1 MRVPPIDRDEA
12 PIVHSISA
20 APASAK
26 VDMSRRVRI
35 YLLSMGIRTASFA
48 LAFIFGFVLEIT
60 WAAWVFIVLAVI
72 LPYPA
77 VVIANNRDRHVATH
91 TVESPIQALTARPSI
106 DPLTGRGAPPAAPL
120 VITADGALITPPDT
134 GPTRG

>member
-1 MRVPPIDRDEA
+1 MPPIDRDDA
-12 PIVHSISA
+12 RFVHSISA

-26 VDMSRRVRI
+26 ADMSRRVRI
-35 YLLSMGIRTASFA
+35 YMLSMGIRTASFA
-48 LAFIFGFVLEIT
+48 LAFVFGFVLEIT

-77 VVIANNRDRHVATH
+77 VVIANNRDRHATTH
-91 TVESPIQALTARPSI
+91 TVESPIQALTARPPT
-106 DPLTGRGAPPAAPL
+106 DPLTGTSPAAPL
-120 VITADGALITPPDT
+120 VITADGTLVNPPDT